1 MLGLAVESFVWPI
14 AIIVYTYQPKIVKSC
29 SKNDAM
35 KAPVLLII
43 IKKNKFCKLL
53 SPFVI
58 EKPSQVISY
67 QVIIVTARAF
77 DDNHSFGISLFTD
90 NLP

>member
-29 SKNDAM
+29 SKNNVKNDAM
-35 KAPVLLII
+35 KTPVLLII

-53 SPFVI
+53 LPFVI
-58 EKPSQVISY
+58 EKPS
-67 QVIIVTARAF
+67 
-77 DDNHSFGISLFTD
+77 
-90 NLP
+90 

>member
-43 IKKNKFCKLL
+43 IKKGQVLQITLTFCHQKTILGYQL
-53 SPFVI
+53 SSDYCY
-58 EKPSQVISY
+58 SQ
-67 QVIIVTARAF
+67 
-77 DDNHSFGISLFTD
+77 GI
-90 NLP
+90 

>member
-1 MLGLAVESFVWPI
+1 MLGLAVETFVWPI

-29 SKNDAM
+29 SKNNLKNDAM
-35 KAPVLLII
+35 KAPVLLIV

-58 EKPSQVISY
+58 EKPS
-67 QVIIVTARAF
+67 
-77 DDNHSFGISLFTD
+77 
-90 NLP
+90 

>member
-29 SKNDAM
+29 SKNNLKNDAM

-43 IKKNKFCKLL
+43 IKKFCKLL

-58 EKPSQVISY
+58 EKPS
-67 QVIIVTARAF
+67 
-77 DDNHSFGISLFTD
+77 
-90 NLP
+90 

>member
-1 MLGLAVESFVWPI
+1 MLGLAVESFVSPI

-29 SKNDAM
+29 SKNNLKNDAM
-35 KAPVLLII
+35 KAPVLLIV

-58 EKPSQVISY
+58 EKPS
-67 QVIIVTARAF
+67 
-77 DDNHSFGISLFTD
+77 
-90 NLP
+90 

>member
-1 MLGLAVESFVWPI
+1 MLGVAVESFVWPF

-29 SKNDAM
+29 SKNNLKNDAM
-35 KAPVLLII
+35 KAPVDLLIV

-58 EKPSQVISY
+58 EKPS
-67 QVIIVTARAF
+67 
-77 DDNHSFGISLFTD
+77 
-90 NLP
+90 

>member
-29 SKNDAM
+29 SKNNLKNDAM
-35 KAPVLLII
+35 KAPVDLLIV
-43 IKKNKFCKLL
+43 IKKNQFCKLL

-58 EKPSQVISY
+58 EKPS
-67 QVIIVTARAF
+67 
-77 DDNHSFGISLFTD
+77 
-90 NLP
+90 

>member
-29 SKNDAM
+29 SKNNLKNDAM

-58 EKPSQVISY
+58 EKPS
-67 QVIIVTARAF
+67 
-77 DDNHSFGISLFTD
+77 
-90 NLP
+90 

>member
-1 MLGLAVESFVWPI
+1 MLGLAVESFLWPI

-29 SKNDAM
+29 SKNNLKNDAM

-43 IKKNKFCKLL
+43 IKFYKKNKFCKLL

-58 EKPSQVISY
+58 EKPS
-67 QVIIVTARAF
+67 
-77 DDNHSFGISLFTD
+77 
-90 NLP
+90 

>member
-29 SKNDAM
+29 SKNNLKNDAM
-35 KAPVLLII
+35 KAPVLLVI

-58 EKPSQVISY
+58 EKPS
-67 QVIIVTARAF
+67 
-77 DDNHSFGISLFTD
+77 
-90 NLP
+90 

>member
-29 SKNDAM
+29 SKNNLKNDAM
-35 KAPVLLII
+35 KLPVDLLIV

-58 EKPSQVISY
+58 EKPS
-67 QVIIVTARAF
+67 
-77 DDNHSFGISLFTD
+77 
-90 NLP
+90 

>member
-29 SKNDAM
+29 SKNNLKNDAM
-35 KAPVLLII
+35 KAPVLLIV

-58 EKPSQVISY
+58 EKPS
-67 QVIIVTARAF
+67 
-77 DDNHSFGISLFTD
+77 
-90 NLP
+90 

>member
-1 MLGLAVESFVWPI
+1 MMLGLAVESFVWPI
-14 AIIVYTYQPKIVKSC
+14 AIIVYTYQPKIVKNC
-29 SKNDAM
+29 SKINLKNDAM

-58 EKPSQVISY
+58 EKPS
-67 QVIIVTARAF
+67 
-77 DDNHSFGISLFTD
+77 
-90 NLP
+90 

>member
-35 KAPVLLII
+35 KAPVLLIVM
-43 IKKNKFCKLL
+43 KKEQVLQITLTFCHRKTILGYQL
-53 SPFVI
+53 SSDYCY
-58 EKPSQVISY
+58 SQ
-67 QVIIVTARAF
+67 
-77 DDNHSFGISLFTD
+77 GIWR
-90 NLP
+90 